1 MPQKK
6 RLRQIEKQQSVR
18 QRDKKQEKTRI
29 EKTIGSVNLPDLSNE
44 ELMEH
49 LSNMRAITPTAVAI
63 QFNIKVGM
71 AKRLLEELRK
81 NRVVDLVSRSHNLK
95 VYSLSQS

>member
-18 QRDKKQEKTRI
+18 QRDKKKEKTRI
-29 EKTIGSVNLPDLSNE
+29 EKTISSVNLPDLSNE
-44 ELMEH
+44 ELIEH
-49 LSNMRAITPTAVAI
+49 LSNMRAITPTAIAI
-63 QFNIKVGM
+63 QFNIRVGM

-81 NRVVDLVSRSHNLK
+81 NRVVDLVTRSHNLK